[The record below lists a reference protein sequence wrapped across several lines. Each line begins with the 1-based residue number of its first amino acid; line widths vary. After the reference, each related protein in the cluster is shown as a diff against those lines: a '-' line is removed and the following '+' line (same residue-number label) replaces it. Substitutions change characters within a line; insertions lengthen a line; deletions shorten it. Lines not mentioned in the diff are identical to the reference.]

1 MKKFRFPLRT
11 VATVRNL
18 AELRARERFSAA
30 VQVFMEAEAKLKAI
44 RARLAEFEQLL
55 VSRRGQSFRP
65 AEEAGFLEAL
75 RQETVLATKT
85 EAEVSTA
92 RQALEAARQAWL
104 ESRRD
109 VRVIENLETK
119 ARQTHAREVERENQA
134 ALDDRTNAVVARAAS
149 HAASQNLS

>member
-30 VQVFMEAEAKLKAI
+30 VQVFMEAESNLKSI

-55 VSRRGQSFRP
+55 LARRGQAFRP
-65 AEEAGFLEAL
+65 AEEAGFLNAL
-75 RQETVLATKT
+75 KQETVLATKA
-85 EAEVSTA
+85 EAEVATA
-92 RQALEAARQAWL
+92 RQNLEAARQAWL

-119 ARQTHAREVERENQA
+119 ARHAHTREVERENQA
-134 ALDDRTNAVVARAAS
+134 AMDDRTNAIMGRAA
-149 HAASQNLS
+149 AQKLS